1 MPLPDISAD
10 EPSAF
15 VSSNRNGA
23 LRPGRT
29 RITPSAPAPSQRSHN
44 AETSTPTA
52 GPSSSSMM
60 RKSFPDA

>member
-15 VSSNRNGA
+15 VRSKRNGA
-23 LRPGRT
+23 VPPGRT
-29 RITPSAPAPSQRSHN
+29 RITPSAPAPTQRSHN
-44 AETSTPTA
+44 AGTSTSTA